1 MWDEDKELH
10 DELSEVSLEQALE
23 QEEQEWYSKTE
34 KQLQDELLELELSV
48 ELQLEE
54 QQAGLLSEWLL
65 LEQLQE

>member
-23 QEEQEWYSKTE
+23 QEEQEWYLRTE

-54 QQAGLLSEWLL
+54 QQAGLLSEWR
-65 LEQLQE
+65 